1 MNSSIRDM
9 QHAIRAAVDPALLPD
24 LVFHSMFGGMAAYA
38 HGRTFALLTSV
49 GLALKLPPEVKADL
63 LTEPGARPLQFD
75 EDGVVFK
82 QYAIVPDAIV
92 DDPEKLSYWIEESTR
107 YVATLPLKAR
117 KRRAP

>member
-1 MNSSIRDM
+1 M
-9 QHAIRAAVDPALLPD
+9 QQAIRAAAGPALVPD
-24 LVFHSMFGGMAAYA
+24 LAFHSMFGGMAAYA

-82 QYAIVPDAIV
+82 QYAIVPEEIV
-92 DDPEKLSYWIEESTR
+92 GDPEKLSYWIEESTR
-107 YVATLPLKAR
+107 YVATLPLKPS
-117 KRRAP
+117 KRR

>member
-1 MNSSIRDM
+1 MSSSTIRDM
-9 QHAIRAAVDPALLPD
+9 QTAIRAAAGPDLIPD

-75 EDGVVFK
+75 EGGVVFK
-82 QYAIVPDAIV
+82 QYAIVPEEIV
-92 DDPEKLSYWIEESTR
+92 HDPEKLSYWVEESTR
-107 YVATLPLKAR
+107 YVATLPLKPR
-117 KRRAP
+117 KGR